1 MVKEIAHNLSEN
13 PFLSG
18 IQNPQSRLP
27 NLLKRGKHL
36 QTLYSSK
43 AKIQDTTGREKED
56 KISYFVTHK

>member
-13 PFLSG
+13 PFLSRS
-18 IQNPQSRLP
+18 QNPQSRLT

-43 AKIQDTTGREKED
+43 EKIQDTTGREKED